1 MTHTGSPLKPESAM
15 TEISLIT
22 ISFSPPH
29 PSAGINAQMI
39 RMTGNDIQKVTVAAD
54 AMGMTK
60 SQLMRILLVKGA
72 ERILEELGVTIEY
85 IQNDTIDL
93 SKGETLIE

>member
-1 MTHTGSPLKPESAM
+1 
-15 TEISLIT
+15 
-22 ISFSPPH
+22 
-29 PSAGINAQMI
+29 MI